1 MSSEKIGVILLNPDS
16 VASPP
21 NNPANT
27 PPKEEAKNHKPII
40 CPRYFFGEY
49 LEKAESPTG
58 DNANSPKVCN
68 K

>member
-27 PPKEEAKNHKPII
+27 PPKEDAKTTNPS
-40 CPRYFFGEY
+40 FGQDIF
-49 LEKAESPTG
+49 L
-58 DNANSPKVCN
+58 ANI
-68 K
+68 